1 MFCPSDEDLGGD
13 VEDIIL
19 ICKKNFMYM
28 KMVVLIMSDV
38 EIHIKAACEKRLAAL
53 EEYEKKRYMVVGDLA
68 IKTVEQAIEALAALE
83 GKHFHLFPRSAHS
96 NRVRW
101 IKERFPS
108 LSKDVDELWG
118 AYGAL
123 GYEGIDGERA
133 RKVVDAMERV
143 LDEIERKAHVK
154 FK

>member
-1 MFCPSDEDLGGD
+1 MSEKLYTYEAQLAAIG
-13 VEDIIL
+13 
-19 ICKKNFMYM
+19 
-28 KMVVLIMSDV
+28 MSDV
-38 EIHIKAACEKRLAAL
+38 EVHVKAAREKRLAAL
-53 EEYEKKRYMVVGDLA
+53 DEYGKRRYMVVGDLA
-68 IKTVEQAIEALAALE
+68 IKTVEQAVEALAALE
-83 GKHFHLFPRSAHS
+83 GKHFHLLPRSAHS
-96 NRVRW
+96 NRMRW

-133 RKVVDAMERV
+133 EKAIAAMERV
-143 LDEIERKAHVK
+143 LDEIEREAHAR

>member
-1 MFCPSDEDLGGD
+1 
-13 VEDIIL
+13 
-19 ICKKNFMYM
+19 
-28 KMVVLIMSDV
+28 MSDV
-38 EIHIKAACEKRLAAL
+38 EIHVKAVREKRLAVL
-53 EEYEKKRYMVVGDLA
+53 EEFDKERYMVVGDLA

-83 GKHFHLFPRSAHS
+83 GKHFHFRPRSAHS
-96 NRVRW
+96 SRLRW
-101 IKERFPS
+101 IKEKFPL

-133 RKVVDAMERV
+133 KKVIDAMERV
-143 LDEIERKAHVK
+143 LDALGRETGVR

>member
-1 MFCPSDEDLGGD
+1 
-13 VEDIIL
+13 
-19 ICKKNFMYM
+19 
-28 KMVVLIMSDV
+28 MSDV
-38 EIHIKAACEKRLAAL
+38 EIHVKAVREKRLAAL
-53 EEYEKKRYMVVGDLA
+53 EEFDKKRYMVVGDLA

-83 GKHFHLFPRSAHS
+83 GKHFHLHPRSAHS
-96 NRVRW
+96 KRLRW

-133 RKVVDAMERV
+133 RRVIDVMERV
-143 LDEIERKAHVK
+143 LNAFGRETRVR

>member
-1 MFCPSDEDLGGD
+1 M
-13 VEDIIL
+13 
-19 ICKKNFMYM
+19 
-28 KMVVLIMSDV
+28 
-38 EIHIKAACEKRLAAL
+38 
-53 EEYEKKRYMVVGDLA
+53 
-68 IKTVEQAIEALAALE
+68 
-83 GKHFHLFPRSAHS
+83 
-96 NRVRW
+96 RW

-133 RKVVDAMERV
+133 EKAVAAMERV
-143 LDEIERKAHVK
+143 LDEIEREAHVR